1 MPAIKS
7 FLHPLADRA
16 KKKELKEKFKKF
28 WMSSI
33 ADAFKDELE
42 EIRKEPNLTTPRLSP
57 LIDALASGAD
67 VHASTNDPALNEMEI
82 VLKDSES
89 KVPVP

>member
-1 MPAIKS
+1 MFPPSTSGPSEKE
-7 FLHPLADRA
+7 
-16 KKKELKEKFKKF
+16 KELKEKFKKF

-33 ADAFKDELE
+33 AGAFKDELE
-42 EIRKEPNLTTPRLSP
+42 EIRKEPNLTTPRLSL

-67 VHASTNDPALNEMEI
+67 VYASTGEPALNEMEI

-89 KVPVP
+89 KVP